1 MDGTSISNP
10 NLIEDDDPFNIL
22 AYFSSLQNQDQNF
35 PFTNDN
41 FAHELQLQETL
52 LSSISPPS
60 SSPPSSS
67 MILCEICMDTKPNSQ
82 MFRNTDICTH
92 LYCLDCIRGH
102 VAAKIKE
109 NITKVK
115 CPHPQCVGQ
124 IGPEACRWIVPKEVI
139 ERWEDSLCESSILA
153 SEKVM
158 YCPFK
163 DCSAMLVDDG
173 GETVTSSVCPNCNRL
188 FCASCKV
195 GWHAGLDCS
204 EFRSRKSGGT
214 DREDKM
220 LVDLANGKKW
230 KRCPK
235 CKFFVE
241 KVSGCLQIICRL
253 DSFYFNH
260 FSFFV
265 GSFLWKRYWV
275 VCKLF
280 AGWWGWEWRAQLA
293 RDFRYEAGGL
303 ATGWRSNFLCNFPI
317 LMKPRC
323 IPMCGF
329 HFCYNRGKKFS
340 TSHYHCSVKT

>member
-35 PFTNDN
+35 QFTNDN
-41 FAHELQLQETL
+41 FTHELQLQETL
-52 LSSISPPS
+52 LSSIPPPSS

-67 MILCEICMDTKPNSQ
+67 MILCEICMDTKPDSE
-82 MFRNTDICTH
+82 MFRNTNICAH

-115 CPHPQCVGQ
+115 CPHPQCVGL

-153 SEKVM
+153 SEKVT

-195 GWHAGLDCS
+195 GWHAGLNCS
-204 EFRSRKSGGT
+204 EFRSRENGGT
-214 DREDKM
+214 DREDQM
-220 LVDLANGKKW
+220 LMDLANKKRW
-230 KRCPK
+230 KRCPS

-241 KVSGCLQIICRL
+241 KKSGCMHIACSGPIIASLEIHGLTIGIRALVLGDL
-253 DSFYFNH
+253 DRKLKH
-260 FSFFV
+260 FLLYSSSPESDLHSPNWTLVSRFGTLNSRF
-265 GSFLWKRYWV
+265 GSHQFPNRNTYTPDSD
-275 VCKLF
+275 LF
-280 AGWWGWEWRAQLA
+280 ASSDLE
-293 RDFRYEAGGL
+293 
-303 ATGWRSNFLCNFPI
+303 I
-317 LMKPRC
+317 
-323 IPMCGF
+323 
-329 HFCYNRGKKFS
+329 
-340 TSHYHCSVKT
+340 